1 MFKDK
6 NANPSFEKKYKPKE
20 NNRWEKVNSSSNEG
34 SDSFGGNVRR
44 CENVR
49 RGFGGNVQSGNIR
62 SDRFASDRF
71 ASDRFTSDRFSE
83 DKGNRSSES
92 RSGRFSSDRFASED
106 SRFGNEDS
114 FGRER
119 SGDRFGDRF
128 SDRSDRFG
136 RKGED
141 SQFSG
146 TKNNRFGKN
155 YKGKIHKSRFSKGEF
170 DAKMEQNRGAVQ
182 KSTSFGAIIKTEK
195 VKTIKT
201 KKINKNKKNE
211 FFDQQEKM
219 NESQKAFILNSCYE
233 SDEEVEV
240 IKDEEIISF

>member
-1 MFKDK
+1 M
-6 NANPSFEKKYKPKE
+6 
-20 NNRWEKVNSSSNEG
+20 
-34 SDSFGGNVRR
+34 
-44 CENVR
+44 
-49 RGFGGNVQSGNIR
+49 
-62 SDRFASDRF
+62 
-71 ASDRFTSDRFSE
+71 
-83 DKGNRSSES
+83 S
-92 RSGRFSSDRFASED
+92 RKQRIL
-106 SRFGNEDS
+106 
-114 FGRER
+114 
-119 SGDRFGDRF
+119 
-128 SDRSDRFG
+128 
-136 RKGED
+136 
-141 SQFSG
+141 
-146 TKNNRFGKN
+146 
-155 YKGKIHKSRFSKGEF
+155 IHKSRFSKGEF